1 MVEPLLI
8 AAGAAAYLLL
18 KPKKMTPEK
27 AQEQIDQMPQEQLE
41 EQVPQTITV
50 TPAPAVVEPAPV
62 PDILLQPSDPA
73 PPGKRWMRL
82 PASRQPDA
90 PMVWRLVDEPTA
102 PPAVDE
108 SAAPPPVYEPVAPP
122 AVVEPETEPKTCVLV
137 KSPSVR
143 EIPMPPEI
151 EEYTRKSEENLA
163 ALKTGLEAAKK
174 KLLASLP
181 SYAHGEALKVA
192 DRMANDKMQAEKDRL
207 SREVQP
213 FIEAWEAEKRAAEIA
228 ANAEFQAKL
237 QEYEGMGWSIHQVPI
252 RVTNAE
258 SGQGSRSVVY
268 ACPPGVEPEAFA

>member
-50 TPAPAVVEPAPV
+50 TPAPAIVEPAP
-62 PDILLQPSDPA
+62 PPPILEDKPPYPA
-73 PPGKRWMRL
+73 PAGQRWEKL
-82 PASRQPDA
+82 PASRQSDA
-90 PMVWRLVDEPTA
+90 PMVWRLVPERK
-102 PPAVDE
+102 
-108 SAAPPPVYEPVAPP
+108 APPPMIDEPSAPP
-122 AVVEPETEPKTCVLV
+122 AVVEPEPEPKICVLV

-181 SYAHGEALKVA
+181 SWGTAEALKVA
-192 DRMANDKMQAEKDRL
+192 DRMANAKIQAEKDRL
-207 SREVQP
+207 SREVHP